1 MHPLVALLLITGLIA
16 AATAVGLL
24 WRARQGSLQVV
35 ADAGAPDSVVAHL
48 GTPAVAGPEAAQQD
62 ATRPD
67 AAQPGPT
74 GQQTLTPSDLG
85 GSAPFGS
92 RATLVQFSTEFCSRC
107 PATRRLLVDV
117 ASVRDGVVHLDV
129 DLTHRADLANRFKIL
144 QTPTTLV
151 LGPGG
156 ALTARINGVP
166 QRHSLTSHLDTLTEH
181 SREGNSHV
189 DTPL

>member
-1 MHPLVALLLITGLIA
+1 MGLIA

-35 ADAGAPDSVVAHL
+35 ADAPAAAPHAPQP
-48 GTPAVAGPEAAQQD
+48 TP
-62 ATRPD
+62 T
-67 AAQPGPT
+67 AQPRPT
-74 GQQTLTPSDLG
+74 EAQPLTPSDLG
-85 GSAPFGS
+85 GTAPFGS
-92 RATLVQFSTEFCSRC
+92 QATLVQFSTEFCSRC
-107 PATRRLLVDV
+107 PATRRLLGDV
-117 ASVRDGVVHLDV
+117 ASARAGVVHLDV

-156 ALTARINGVP
+156 ILTARINGVP
-166 QRHSLTSHLDTLTEH
+166 QRHSLTSHLDDLTA
-181 SREGNSHV
+181 RRDEGNSHA